1 MAQKF
6 QLLEKAAVNPEK
18 KAQIPDVLPAI
29 ATRTNMLIYPSL
41 VMPLYVDRDKSL
53 TALEESIAKYDQ
65 LIFLISQKDVTTE
78 NPTVEDLYKVGTV
91 ARIVQL
97 MKMPDGNYKIL
108 VEGLAR
114 AKIVDVVEKDN
125 LFVFKIEVLKAKYR
139 RTKVLEA
146 LIRKVKEL
154 AMKYVNMSRRYPDE
168 SIVAL
173 EDTANPDKFADFVS
187 SLLPLPLEEKQK
199 LLDAVSPKE
208 RLELLLEILTREV
221 EILNLEEE
229 LDRRVKEKIEQS
241 QKEYYLREK
250 MKAIQEELEGEEDIE
265 IKELKEKL
273 EKGNY
278 PKEVRDKAEQ
288 EISRLEKMS
297 PYSAE
302 ATVIRTYLDWLLNLP
317 WTEETE
323 DHIDIK
329 AVRKTLDANHYGLE
343 DVKERVLEFLAA
355 RNFSKNL
362 RAPILCLVG
371 PPGVGKT
378 SLGRSIAEAMGRKF
392 GRISL
397 GGMRDEAEIRGHRRT
412 YVGALPGRI
421 IQMIR
426 KLNSKNPVIVLDEI
440 DKLGVSFQGD
450 PASALLEVLDPE
462 QNNTFTDHYL
472 EVPFDL
478 SKVLFITTANVLYT
492 IPPALRDRMEII
504 EIPGYTD
511 TEKLHIA
518 KDYILPKLYEEYS
531 ITKRKVNITEGAIK
545 KIITEYTREAGVRNL
560 DRNLSKII
568 RRAILKLSEGQK
580 SVKVTKNNIEEY
592 LGIPKYKESDLRKRP
607 EIGVCTGLAWT
618 AVGGE
623 IMHIEVLP
631 IPGKGKFITTGQL
644 GDVMKESA
652 QIALSLAKKLC
663 DGKKYVKVFE
673 TNDFHI
679 HVPEGAVP
687 KDGPSAGVTLL
698 TAIISA
704 VTGTPI
710 KHDVAMTG
718 EITLRG
724 RVLPIGGLK
733 EKLMAA
739 YRAGIKT
746 VILPE
751 TNKRDLEKV
760 PDEIKD
766 KLKFVFVETVKE
778 VIEEA
783 LVKDVDKKG

>member
-41 VMPLYVDRDKSL
+41 VMPLYVGRDKSL

-114 AKIVDVVEKDN
+114 AKIVDVAEKDN

-751 TNKRDLEKV
+751 TNRRDLEKV

>member
-1 MAQKF
+1 M
-6 QLLEKAAVNPEK
+6 
-18 KAQIPDVLPAI
+18 
-29 ATRTNMLIYPSL
+29 
-41 VMPLYVDRDKSL
+41 
-53 TALEESIAKYDQ
+53 
-65 LIFLISQKDVTTE
+65 
-78 NPTVEDLYKVGTV
+78 
-91 ARIVQL
+91 
-97 MKMPDGNYKIL
+97 
-108 VEGLAR
+108 
-114 AKIVDVVEKDN
+114 
-125 LFVFKIEVLKAKYR
+125 
-139 RTKVLEA
+139 
-146 LIRKVKEL
+146 
-154 AMKYVNMSRRYPDE
+154 
-168 SIVAL
+168 
-173 EDTANPDKFADFVS
+173 
-187 SLLPLPLEEKQK
+187 
-199 LLDAVSPKE
+199 
-208 RLELLLEILTREV
+208 
-221 EILNLEEE
+221 
-229 LDRRVKEKIEQS
+229 
-241 QKEYYLREK
+241 
-250 MKAIQEELEGEEDIE
+250 
-265 IKELKEKL
+265 
-273 EKGNY
+273 
-278 PKEVRDKAEQ
+278 
-288 EISRLEKMS
+288 
-297 PYSAE
+297 
-302 ATVIRTYLDWLLNLP
+302 
-317 WTEETE
+317 
-323 DHIDIK
+323 
-329 AVRKTLDANHYGLE
+329 
-343 DVKERVLEFLAA
+343 
-355 RNFSKNL
+355 
-362 RAPILCLVG
+362 
-371 PPGVGKT
+371 
-378 SLGRSIAEAMGRKF
+378 
-392 GRISL
+392 
-397 GGMRDEAEIRGHRRT
+397 
-412 YVGALPGRI
+412 
-421 IQMIR
+421 
-426 KLNSKNPVIVLDEI
+426 
-440 DKLGVSFQGD
+440 
-450 PASALLEVLDPE
+450 
-462 QNNTFTDHYL
+462 
-472 EVPFDL
+472 
-478 SKVLFITTANVLYT
+478 
-492 IPPALRDRMEII
+492 
-504 EIPGYTD
+504 
-511 TEKLHIA
+511 
-518 KDYILPKLYEEYS
+518 
-531 ITKRKVNITEGAIK
+531 
-545 KIITEYTREAGVRNL
+545 RNL

-751 TNKRDLEKV
+751 TNRRDLEKV

>member
-1 MAQKF
+1 
-6 QLLEKAAVNPEK
+6 
-18 KAQIPDVLPAI
+18 
-29 ATRTNMLIYPSL
+29 
-41 VMPLYVDRDKSL
+41 
-53 TALEESIAKYDQ
+53 
-65 LIFLISQKDVTTE
+65 
-78 NPTVEDLYKVGTV
+78 
-91 ARIVQL
+91 
-97 MKMPDGNYKIL
+97 
-108 VEGLAR
+108 
-114 AKIVDVVEKDN
+114 
-125 LFVFKIEVLKAKYR
+125 
-139 RTKVLEA
+139 
-146 LIRKVKEL
+146 
-154 AMKYVNMSRRYPDE
+154 
-168 SIVAL
+168 
-173 EDTANPDKFADFVS
+173 
-187 SLLPLPLEEKQK
+187 
-199 LLDAVSPKE
+199 
-208 RLELLLEILTREV
+208 
-221 EILNLEEE
+221 
-229 LDRRVKEKIEQS
+229 
-241 QKEYYLREK
+241 
-250 MKAIQEELEGEEDIE
+250 
-265 IKELKEKL
+265 
-273 EKGNY
+273 
-278 PKEVRDKAEQ
+278 
-288 EISRLEKMS
+288 
-297 PYSAE
+297 
-302 ATVIRTYLDWLLNLP
+302 
-317 WTEETE
+317 
-323 DHIDIK
+323 
-329 AVRKTLDANHYGLE
+329 
-343 DVKERVLEFLAA
+343 
-355 RNFSKNL
+355 
-362 RAPILCLVG
+362 
-371 PPGVGKT
+371 
-378 SLGRSIAEAMGRKF
+378 
-392 GRISL
+392 
-397 GGMRDEAEIRGHRRT
+397 
-412 YVGALPGRI
+412 
-421 IQMIR
+421 
-426 KLNSKNPVIVLDEI
+426 
-440 DKLGVSFQGD
+440 
-450 PASALLEVLDPE
+450 LLEVLDPE

>member
-1 MAQKF
+1 
-6 QLLEKAAVNPEK
+6 
-18 KAQIPDVLPAI
+18 
-29 ATRTNMLIYPSL
+29 
-41 VMPLYVDRDKSL
+41 MPLYVGRDKSL

-412 YVGALPGRI
+412 YVGASG
-421 IQMIR
+421 
-426 KLNSKNPVIVLDEI
+426 
-440 DKLGVSFQGD
+440 
-450 PASALLEVLDPE
+450 
-462 QNNTFTDHYL
+462 
-472 EVPFDL
+472 
-478 SKVLFITTANVLYT
+478 
-492 IPPALRDRMEII
+492 
-504 EIPGYTD
+504 
-511 TEKLHIA
+511 
-518 KDYILPKLYEEYS
+518 
-531 ITKRKVNITEGAIK
+531 
-545 KIITEYTREAGVRNL
+545 
-560 DRNLSKII
+560 
-568 RRAILKLSEGQK
+568 
-580 SVKVTKNNIEEY
+580 
-592 LGIPKYKESDLRKRP
+592 
-607 EIGVCTGLAWT
+607 
-618 AVGGE
+618 
-623 IMHIEVLP
+623 
-631 IPGKGKFITTGQL
+631 
-644 GDVMKESA
+644 
-652 QIALSLAKKLC
+652 
-663 DGKKYVKVFE
+663 
-673 TNDFHI
+673 
-679 HVPEGAVP
+679 
-687 KDGPSAGVTLL
+687 
-698 TAIISA
+698 
-704 VTGTPI
+704 
-710 KHDVAMTG
+710 
-718 EITLRG
+718 
-724 RVLPIGGLK
+724 
-733 EKLMAA
+733 
-739 YRAGIKT
+739 
-746 VILPE
+746 
-751 TNKRDLEKV
+751 
-760 PDEIKD
+760 
-766 KLKFVFVETVKE
+766 
-778 VIEEA
+778 
-783 LVKDVDKKG
+783 

>member
-1 MAQKF
+1 MR
-6 QLLEKAAVNPEK
+6 P
-18 KAQIPDVLPAI
+18 
-29 ATRTNMLIYPSL
+29 
-41 VMPLYVDRDKSL
+41 
-53 TALEESIAKYDQ
+53 
-65 LIFLISQKDVTTE
+65 
-78 NPTVEDLYKVGTV
+78 
-91 ARIVQL
+91 
-97 MKMPDGNYKIL
+97 
-108 VEGLAR
+108 
-114 AKIVDVVEKDN
+114 
-125 LFVFKIEVLKAKYR
+125 
-139 RTKVLEA
+139 
-146 LIRKVKEL
+146 
-154 AMKYVNMSRRYPDE
+154 
-168 SIVAL
+168 
-173 EDTANPDKFADFVS
+173 
-187 SLLPLPLEEKQK
+187 
-199 LLDAVSPKE
+199 
-208 RLELLLEILTREV
+208 
-221 EILNLEEE
+221 
-229 LDRRVKEKIEQS
+229 
-241 QKEYYLREK
+241 
-250 MKAIQEELEGEEDIE
+250 
-265 IKELKEKL
+265 KL
-273 EKGNY
+273 E
-278 PKEVRDKAEQ
+278 VIAVLT
-288 EISRLEKMS
+288 LE
-297 PYSAE
+297 
-302 ATVIRTYLDWLLNLP
+302 
-317 WTEETE
+317 
-323 DHIDIK
+323 
-329 AVRKTLDANHYGLE
+329 
-343 DVKERVLEFLAA
+343 
-355 RNFSKNL
+355 
-362 RAPILCLVG
+362 
-371 PPGVGKT
+371 
-378 SLGRSIAEAMGRKF
+378 
-392 GRISL
+392 
-397 GGMRDEAEIRGHRRT
+397 
-412 YVGALPGRI
+412 LPGRI

>member
-41 VMPLYVDRDKSL
+41 VMPLYVGRDKSL

-114 AKIVDVVEKDN
+114 AKIVDVAEKDN

-673 TNDFHI
+673 TND
-679 HVPEGAVP
+679 
-687 KDGPSAGVTLL
+687 
-698 TAIISA
+698 
-704 VTGTPI
+704 
-710 KHDVAMTG
+710 
-718 EITLRG
+718 
-724 RVLPIGGLK
+724 
-733 EKLMAA
+733 
-739 YRAGIKT
+739 
-746 VILPE
+746 
-751 TNKRDLEKV
+751 
-760 PDEIKD
+760 
-766 KLKFVFVETVKE
+766 
-778 VIEEA
+778 
-783 LVKDVDKKG
+783 

>member
-41 VMPLYVDRDKSL
+41 VMPLYVGRDKSL

-78 NPTVEDLYKVGTV
+78 NPTVGDLYKVGTV

-114 AKIVDVVEKDN
+114 AKIAGVIEKDN

-199 LLDAVSPKE
+199 LLDTVSPKE

-278 PKEVRDKAEQ
+278 PKEVKEKAEQ

-323 DHIDIK
+323 DHVDIK
-329 AVRKTLDANHYGLE
+329 VVRKTLDENHYGLE

-355 RNFSKNL
+355 RNYSKNL

-421 IQMIR
+421 IQTIR

-492 IPPALRDRMEII
+492 VPPALRDRMEII
-504 EIPGYTD
+504 EIAGYTD

-531 ITKRKVNITEGAIK
+531 ITKQKVNITEGAIK

-607 EIGVCTGLAWT
+607 ETGVCTGLAWT

-751 TNKRDLEKV
+751 SNKRDLEKV

-778 VIEEA
+778 VMEEA
-783 LVKDVDKKG
+783 LVKDADKKG

>member
-41 VMPLYVDRDKSL
+41 VMPLYVGRDKSL